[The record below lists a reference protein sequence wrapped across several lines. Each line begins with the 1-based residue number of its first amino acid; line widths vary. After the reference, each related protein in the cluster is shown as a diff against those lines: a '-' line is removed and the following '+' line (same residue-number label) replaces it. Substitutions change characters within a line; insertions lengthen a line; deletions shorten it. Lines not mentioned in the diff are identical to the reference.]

1 MSKSG
6 GGDVKR
12 FPWSSY
18 SARISKFLKEVG
30 EKAKSGNLSLGV
42 S

>member
-18 SARISKFLKEVG
+18 STRISKFLKEVG
-30 EKAKSGNLSLGV
+30 KKPNRAILV
-42 S
+42 

>member
-1 MSKSG
+1 VPKSG

-18 SARISKFLKEVG
+18 STRTSEFLKEVG
-30 EKAKSGNLSLGV
+30 KKPNWAILV
-42 S
+42 